1 MVSHMKTTVQIPDP
15 LFEEAR
21 KVAQKEKT
29 TLKALLEK
37 GLRKVLSEYKQP
49 NQFKLR
55 NASFK
60 GNGLQSH
67 LADATWDQIRATSYE
82 GRGG

>member
-21 KVAQKEKT
+21 KVAHREKT
-29 TLKALLEK
+29 TLKALVEK

-60 GNGLQSH
+60 GSGLQPH
-67 LADATWDQIRATSYE
+67 LTDASWDQIRAISYE